1 MLIRLRILI
10 AIAGSTA
17 MDGSPP
23 EIWWKV
29 MHRVVAR
36 ECATLK
42 CIDIA
47 ACLVGF

>member
-1 MLIRLRILI
+1 MPIRIIILI
-10 AIAGSTA
+10 AMAGSTA

-29 MHRVVAR
+29 MLRVVAR

-47 ACLVGF
+47 VGF